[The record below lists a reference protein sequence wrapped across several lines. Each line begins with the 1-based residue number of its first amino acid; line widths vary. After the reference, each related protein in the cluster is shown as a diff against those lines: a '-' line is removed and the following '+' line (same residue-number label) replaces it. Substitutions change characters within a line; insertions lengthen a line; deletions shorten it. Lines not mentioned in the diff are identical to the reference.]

1 MLTVSEREVKTHHKV
16 KCRPQVVGLNG
27 YNSRSSCQT
36 ADRTAARFH
45 RLTSDLPVMQSIT

>member
-27 YNSRSSCQT
+27 LNSRSSCQT
-36 ADRTAARFH
+36 ADRMAARFH
-45 RLTSDLPVMQSIT
+45 RLTSDLPMMQSIT